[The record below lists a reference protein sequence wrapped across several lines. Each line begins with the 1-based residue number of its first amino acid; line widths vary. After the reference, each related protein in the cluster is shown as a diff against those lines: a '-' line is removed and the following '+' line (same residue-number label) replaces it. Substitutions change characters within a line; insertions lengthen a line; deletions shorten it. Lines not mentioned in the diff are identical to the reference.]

1 MWSGFLSHGCVC
13 VICGAIVVQ
22 FAFLVV
28 EAIETLI
35 VVVCAVV
42 VVVVVVL
49 VDEVLVVDVL
59 VVDVVVVLVVLVVL
73 VLVVVVEVVVVVVV
87 GSLSF
92 GIGLPG
98 LTFQTFFHG
107 FLSFP
112 AGVLPFGAFI
122 ALGYLGTVFSFTCVE
137 QTVYIHNYNCTVNH
151 CLID

>member
-1 MWSGFLSHGCVC
+1 MC

-35 VVVCAVV
+35 VVVCAAV

-73 VLVVVVEVVVVVVV
+73 VLVVVVVVV

-112 AGVLPFGAFI
+112 AGVLPFGAF
-122 ALGYLGTVFSFTCVE
+122 LGYLGTVFSFTCVE
-137 QTVYIHNYNCTVNH
+137 QTVYIHNYNCTVND